1 MTYKIGIIGS
11 GNIGGTLGKHFA
23 KAGHTVMFSSR
34 NPHELQPLAQAAG
47 PNAQVG
53 TVEEAAQFGE
63 VLLLAYPFAK
73 TPEVARQVVAPAGK
87 VLIDA
92 NNYYPSRDGTALGK
106 EMQEKGLLE
115 SEWIASYFPGAHVA
129 KAFNSIQYKGLAARA
144 FDEGVPMAIPF
155 GASDEKARE
164 VLEAILASIGFE
176 GVYLGDL
183 SQTKISQ
190 PNEKLYGR
198 QASADEIRQLIG

>member
-1 MTYKIGIIGS
+1 MTFKIGIIGS

-23 KAGHTVMFSSR
+23 KAGHSVMFSSR
-34 NPHELQPLAQAAG
+34 HPQELQPLAEEAG
-47 PNAQVG
+47 SNAQVG

-63 VLLLAYPFAK
+63 VLLLAYPFGK
-73 TPEVARQVVAPAGK
+73 TPKVAGQVADLSGK

-92 NNYYPSRDGTALGK
+92 NNYYPGRDGEEPGK

-115 SEWIASYFPGAHVA
+115 SEWTASYFPGTHVA
-129 KAFNSIQYKGLAARA
+129 KAFNSIQYKTLGTRA
-144 FDEGVPMAIPF
+144 FDEGEPLAVPF
-155 GASDEKARE
+155 GASDQKAKE
-164 VLEAILASIGFE
+164 ALEELLASIGFV

-190 PNEKLYGR
+190 PDEKLYGK
-198 QASADEIRQLIG
+198 QTSAAEIRQLIG